1 MAFYA
6 GQLVRRTELENPT
19 IVVIT
24 DRNDLDDQL
33 FGTFSMCRDLVRQ
46 TPIQADS
53 REDLQSALS
62 RASGGV
68 IFTTIQKFSPAH
80 GETVYPRLWTP
91 EQGMRRKRFR
101 DNPIQ
106 AMRVKKGGKGRP
118 ATRRFLTRRKSRK
131 RRPSIDGAAG
141 PSSRRVVREGKV
153 MIHSSR
159 RDRKAKAIA
168 EVLAMIANAQ
178 APLAPHRPRPVL
190 EADERLFETA
200 AEFCAALEKY
210 AECATQ
216 IKRVN
221 H

>member
-1 MAFYA
+1 M
-6 GQLVRRTELENPT
+6 
-19 IVVIT
+19 
-24 DRNDLDDQL
+24 
-33 FGTFSMCRDLVRQ
+33 
-46 TPIQADS
+46 
-53 REDLQSALS
+53 
-62 RASGGV
+62 
-68 IFTTIQKFSPAH
+68 
-80 GETVYPRLWTP
+80 
-91 EQGMRRKRFR
+91 
-101 DNPIQ
+101 
-106 AMRVKKGGKGRP
+106 GRP
-118 ATRRFLTRRKSRK
+118 DHLRE
-131 RRPSIDGAAG
+131 GCE
-141 PSSRRVVREGKV
+141 REGKA

-178 APLAPHRPRPVL
+178 APPPHLPRPVL

>member
-1 MAFYA
+1 MRGNLARFEPPPSSGRGNFNA
-6 GQLVRRTELENPT
+6 
-19 IVVIT
+19 
-24 DRNDLDDQL
+24 
-33 FGTFSMCRDLVRQ
+33 
-46 TPIQADS
+46 A
-53 REDLQSALS
+53 
-62 RASGGV
+62 ASW
-68 IFTTIQKFSPAH
+68 IDPKSL
-80 GETVYPRLWTP
+80 PRLWTP
-91 EQGMRRKRFR
+91 EQGTRRKRFR

-106 AMRVKKGGKGRP
+106 AMRRRERQARDKAVSDAKKIQKTAP
-118 ATRRFLTRRKSRK
+118 A
-131 RRPSIDGAAG
+131 SIDGAAG
-141 PSSRRVVREGKV
+141 PSSRRVVREGKA

-210 AECATQ
+210 AECATK
-216 IKRVN
+216 IERVN